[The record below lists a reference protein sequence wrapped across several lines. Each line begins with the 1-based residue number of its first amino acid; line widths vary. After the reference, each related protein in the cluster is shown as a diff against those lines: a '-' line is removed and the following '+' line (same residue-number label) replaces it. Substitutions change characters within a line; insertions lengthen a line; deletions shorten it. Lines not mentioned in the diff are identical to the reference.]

1 MCLDCK
7 TFGIEYSPDSLIRR
21 RDTTMRFD
29 GKVGLV
35 TGAGSGIG
43 RATAIGFAARGGAV
57 AVADIN
63 GENANKVVA
72 EIVAAGGKA
81 LAIVADVTRPADI
94 DLMVSR
100 TTSAFGRLDFLHNN
114 AFGLPVAQTSTQ
126 VASRTADVDDDVWH
140 HMIDVGLTAVF
151 RAMKRAIP
159 VMRAHGG
166 GAIVNTASI
175 SGLRADYG
183 IAAYN
188 AAKAGVIN
196 LTRVVA
202 IEYARYGIRCNC
214 ICPGAIETPL
224 LVGSASPEMLEK
236 FREVI
241 PLGRLGRPEE
251 MANVALFLASDL
263 ASFVTGAAFVAD
275 GGQTAKTGSPSFLPE

>member
-1 MCLDCK
+1 
-7 TFGIEYSPDSLIRR
+7 
-21 RDTTMRFD
+21 MRFD

-43 RATAIGFAARGGAV
+43 RATAIGFAQRGGAV
-57 AVADIN
+57 AVVDIN
-63 GENANKVVA
+63 AENAKQVVA
-72 EIVAAGGKA
+72 EITAADGKA
-81 LAIVADVTRPADI
+81 IAVVADVTKPADI
-94 DLMVSR
+94 DTMVAQ

-114 AFGLPVAQTSTQ
+114 AFGLPAAQTSNQ
-126 VASRTADVDDDVWH
+126 VASRVADVDDAVWH
-140 HMIDVGLTAVF
+140 HMLDVGLTAVF

-159 VMRAHGG
+159 VMRAHGS

-202 IEYARYGIRCNC
+202 IEYARYGIRANC
-214 ICPGAIETPL
+214 ICPGAIDTPL
-224 LVGSASPEMLEK
+224 LAPTLAQPGFADKIAEA
-236 FREVI
+236 I
-241 PLGRLGRPEE
+241 PMGRLGKPEE
-251 MANVALFLASDL
+251 MANVVLFLASDL

-275 GGQTAKTGSPSFLPE
+275 GGQTARTGSPSFMPE